1 MNVLVY
7 NGPGA
12 SPESVRQAL
21 IELRRLLEPHYAV
34 STVHAK
40 ALSSEPWQGKTA
52 ALVFPGGADLPF
64 GRECKAALPAIKR
77 YVSQLGGTYIGFC
90 AGGYFGSSRVEF
102 DVHGPLE
109 VVGPRD
115 LQFFPDV
122 ARGPAFSG
130 FRYNSEEG
138 ARAAMLRSA
147 ENDAG
152 SFACYYNGGSVFV
165 DAHKY
170 GNVRI
175 LASFEEELDVV
186 TDMDPAAPCAAVVLC
201 SVGKGKALL
210 TSPHPEFN
218 PSAMS
223 GSHGGVAPEIITKL
237 KEHELSRARFMRYI
251 LTEAGLKCNEAS
263 TSLPPSLTPLLLCSQ
278 PHPEQ
283 VYGFLE
289 GFKQSSKPLATYH
302 LLADNHDNFALHE
315 GFERYPLAEGFL
327 RDQDPDATT
336 KQLVIGTN
344 DQILPPGKLTPN
356 FDMQRYFANLD
367 KGTQIG
373 SMLLYGDVV
382 TSTSVLLD
390 SNKKLLSLFPDNS
403 VLHVG
408 SLQLSGRGR
417 GNNSWVNPR
426 GVSASTACVSLPLV
440 SPTTG
445 SHISIVFVQYLAILA
460 YCEAILSYGSGFE
473 DIPIRI
479 KWPNDIY
486 VLRPRYYHQNNLR
499 LLGGGLN
506 AKLPSPADS
515 EESYAKIAGLL
526 VNSNVVNN
534 KYSLLLGCGLNIS
547 NDLPTVSL
555 KTWVDILNVERK
567 ALGLNLL
574 PDISVEELL
583 AKYMNSLDV
592 ILKDF
597 VNHGPQIVLPRY
609 YKLWMHSGQIITLT
623 EHNCRAKI
631 SGITPDYGLL
641 IANELK
647 QNSDDEYTGRVYH
660 LQPDGN
666 TFDIFRGLL
675 SRRVE

>member
-12 SPESVRQAL
+12 SPESVRQTL
-21 IELRRLLEPHYAV
+21 LELRRLLEPHYAV
-34 STVHAK
+34 STVQAK

-64 GRECKAALPAIKR
+64 GRECKAALPAIRR

-102 DVHGPLE
+102 DVDGPLE
-109 VVGPRD
+109 VVGPRE

-130 FRYNSEEG
+130 FQYSSEEG
-138 ARAAMLRSA
+138 ARAAMLKSSEA
-147 ENDAG
+147 GAG
-152 SFACYYNGGSVFV
+152 SFACYYNGGSVFL

-170 GNVRI
+170 GNVSI
-175 LASFEEELDVV
+175 LASFEEEVDIP
-186 TDMDPAAPCAAVVLC
+186 TDMEPAAPRAAVVLC

-218 PSAMS
+218 PSSMCAAQD
-223 GSHGGVAPEIITKL
+223 GLAPGLLAKL
-237 KEHELSRARFMRYI
+237 REHELSRAHFMRYI
-251 LTEAGLKCNEAS
+251 LTEAGLDCNEAI
-263 TSLPPSLTPLLLCSQ
+263 TRLPPSLTPLLLCS
-278 PHPEQ
+278 PSRPEL
-283 VYGFLE
+283 VSRFVE
-289 GFKQSSKPLATYH
+289 GFKESSKPLATYH
-302 LLADNHDNFALHE
+302 ILEDNSDKFALHE
-315 GFERYPLAEGFL
+315 GFERYSCAEGFL
-327 RDQDPDATT
+327 QDHDPETAT
-336 KQLVIGTN
+336 KQLVLGAHG
-344 DQILPPGKLTPN
+344 QVLPPRSLTPN
-356 FDMQRYFANLD
+356 FDMERYFASLEKD
-367 KGTQIG
+367 TGIG
-373 SMLLYGDVV
+373 SVLLYGDVV

-390 SNKKLLSLFPDNS
+390 SNKKLLGLLPENS

-417 GNNSWVNPR
+417 GSNSWVNPR
-426 GVSASTACVSLPLV
+426 GVSASTTCISLPLV
-440 SPTTG
+440 SPITG
-445 SHISIVFVQYLAILA
+445 KHISIVFVQYLAILA

-479 KWPNDIY
+479 KWPNDMY
-486 VLRPRYYHQNNLR
+486 VLKPHYYYQNKLR
-499 LLGGGLN
+499 LLGGGVN
-506 AKLPSPADS
+506 AKLPVPADA
-515 EESYAKIAGLL
+515 EESYAKISGLL
-526 VNSNVVNN
+526 VNSNLMNN
-534 KYSLLLGCGLNIS
+534 KYSLLLGCGLNVS
-547 NDLPTVSL
+547 NELPTVSL
-555 KTWVDILNVERK
+555 KSWVDILNVERK
-567 ALGLNLL
+567 NMGLNLL
-574 PDISVEELL
+574 PELSAEELL
-583 AKYMNSLDV
+583 AKYMNKLDI

-597 VNHGPQIVLPRY
+597 VNHGPHVILPRY
-609 YKLWMHSGQIITLT
+609 YKLWMHSGQVITLT

-647 QNSDDEYTGRVYH
+647 QNSNDEYTGKVYH

-675 SRRVE
+675 SRRAG